1 MGVER
6 PMGALRVGLF
16 GSTGN
21 TTSSFSE
28 PYARISSDAW
38 HVGGYASLPVAPF
51 FADVAAIYGRAEHEA
66 TRNIEFPGYS
76 TRARSLFG
84 SDEFLLRLGGGYQIM
99 PAESVWEFTPTEHML
114 YVGALQAGFAERGGG
129 PLGARIQKGRQAA
142 VINEL
147 GMTVGRRWV
156 VAGVQVAVRLQGS
169 WLHDFAADDSLR
181 ASMSAAPASAGSFR
195 VLSAGGDKDAYRFNG
210 SLEMA
215 FTQRVSLRLTA
226 ERELRRSSSR
236 SYFNVTIGL
245 EF

>member
-6 PMGALRVGLF
+6 PVGALRVGLF

-76 TRARSLFG
+76 TQARSLFG

-169 WLHDFAADDSLR
+169 WLHDFAAADSLR